1 MRTVV
6 LLTTSVLLSAMTAL
20 AQQAGPPCPMEEKT
34 LQRYKVL
41 VQSGIVPPQQLD
53 VEKEALAQCQAKQ
66 AELAATKAQESATQA
81 QLDDLRKRFADS
93 YPDVR
98 ALRAKLDEL
107 HAQEALLTQGIRR
120 IPDPPA
126 SLKQT
131 TGGLQTGL
139 PDRWWKNPAT
149 AQSLGLT
156 ADQQKKMDDVFQQYR
171 LKLIDLNAALEKEEI
186 MLEPLVAA
194 QPLDEAKITAQI
206 DRVAQARA
214 ELEKANGRMLLGIR
228 KPLTPEQWSKLQ
240 K

>member
-1 MRTVV
+1 MRTV
-6 LLTTSVLLSAMTAL
+6 LLMTTSVLLSAMAAL
-20 AQQAGPPCPMEEKT
+20 AQQAGPPCLTKEKT
-34 LQRYKVL
+34 LKWYSVL
-41 VQSGIVPPQQLD
+41 AQSGSVPPQQLD

-66 AELAATKAQESATQA
+66 AELAASKAQESAMQA
-81 QLDDLRKRFADS
+81 KLDDLRKKYS
-93 YPDVR
+93 ETYPEVR
-98 ALRAKLDEL
+98 AVRAKLDEL
-107 HAQEALLTQGIRR
+107 RAQEAQLALKLTL
-120 IPDPPA
+120 DPATP
-126 SLKQT
+126 LKQT
-131 TGGLQTGL
+131 TAGLQTGL